1 MNNTD
6 SIKAHHF
13 SSEELIVEAV
23 RNNEGIIASNGAF
36 STSTGE
42 RTGRSPNDRFIVQE
56 ATTSDL
62 IDWGDINKPFESNKF
77 DLLWDKVEIYLTKK
91 NRYVSASSCWIT

>member
-1 MNNTD
+1 MSNTD
-6 SIKAHHF
+6 SIKAHHL

-56 ATTSDL
+56 ALHL
-62 IDWGDINKPFESNKF
+62 ILLTGVILISLLNQIN
-77 DLLWDKVEIYLTKK
+77 LI
-91 NRYVSASSCWIT
+91 SCGIK